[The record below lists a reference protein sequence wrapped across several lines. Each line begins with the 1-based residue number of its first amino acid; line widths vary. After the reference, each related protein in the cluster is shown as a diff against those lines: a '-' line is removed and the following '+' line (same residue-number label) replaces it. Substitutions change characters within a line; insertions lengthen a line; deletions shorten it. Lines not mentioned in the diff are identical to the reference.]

1 MIQLNHKTAKI
12 IVISSLADKT
22 LAATLREKNVNGY
35 LFKSDARSHINQA
48 IQKILKGENFYS
60 EPSSV
65 EFSKLESLVNPLESL
80 TEKEKE
86 IIRYIAKG
94 YKNVNIAKELNISPR
109 TVEAHK
115 RNVDMKIGK
124 LTKTQITK
132 LVENW
137 KL

>member
-1 MIQLNHKTAKI
+1 MLG
-12 IVISSLADKT
+12 VILTK
-22 LAATLREKNVNGY
+22 R
-35 LFKSDARSHINQA
+35 F
-48 IQKILKGENFYS
+48 KILKGENFYS